1 MSSRFSIQDME
12 KLFPKALLIA
22 AELYPDANLH
32 TIEKCANEV
41 IRWHLD
47 NDSVET
53 LRDRDSD
60 WTQDII
66 PGSPEEQALSAQTK
80 RRFEK
85 QSLLKKIDR
94 IFEAQDDTPRTTQQ
108 RPPSTR
114 NPLRQI
120 GVWTVKTNGT
130 GVPQP
135 KPLLEK
141 NVLNKNVAAMVLR
154 HNRNMA
160 VHQVDPEYRWLK
172 ITDLSLK
179 VAGTSAAGVGEV
191 HVLTDVDHFVIQ
203 SEYYNDTDW
212 AELCG
217 KLDRYEDGLGDHK
230 SEGVSGSLYLC
241 FRRVRGHPDGEI
253 IVDVSPVNDFTDL
266 ENAVIG
272 TYMNVRKTRES
283 YQTMEASTRE
293 DIAKTKEHQR
303 TVFEKFEKERN
314 QLREHQKV
322 LQEQLEGLKE
332 QKSEALLVMDVEH
345 QNSLSRLGTL
355 LTQIQADEAELRR
368 SIAKKRVSRKVSVL
382 SQAAADAAAKQDD
395 ATKKDA
401 SSSEQQEAP
410 KKSNARIMADFA
422 GQLARGEVTVT
433 TNGQPD
439 DSQEVAMLRAL
450 LEAANAKT
458 EAAVAKTEAAEAKAA
473 ATATEMRLFNYTQ
486 MVRDW
491 QAKSAE
497 EIEMYVQYLADEDKK
512 ELDEK
517 DKKKFY
523 SDADKILKH
532 INERDNTQP
541 LRVNHK
547 GPHPREALAVR
558 GGVHH
563 KKDRIDIEIIRHL
576 TGNSYLVKVP
586 EYHLQMIACLGI
598 EKRDERMFYL
608 KTWKHQEQHRWVE
621 AEKRICGYTAKM
633 ETGLPIEQYLDW
645 YKQISSE
652 LFVTSTFQQSA

>member
-22 AELYPDANLH
+22 AELYPDASLH

-47 NDSVET
+47 NDTVET

-60 WTQDII
+60 WTQDVI
-66 PGSPEEQALSAQTK
+66 PGSPEEQALSAQTR
-80 RRFEK
+80 RRFQR
-85 QSLLKKIDR
+85 QSLLKKIDQV
-94 IFEAQDDTPRTTQQ
+94 FESQDDAPRTARQ
-108 RPPSTR
+108 RPLSTR

-120 GVWTVKTNGT
+120 GGWTVKTKGT

-135 KPLLEK
+135 KPPLEK

-160 VHQVDPEYRWLK
+160 VHQVEQEYRWVK

-179 VAGTSAAGVGEV
+179 VAGTSGVGEV
-191 HVLTDVDHFVIQ
+191 HVLTDVDHFMIQ

-212 AELCG
+212 AELCE
-217 KLDRYEDGLGDHK
+217 KLDRYEDGLREHK
-230 SEGVSGSLYLC
+230 AEGSKGSLYLC

-283 YQTMEASTRE
+283 YQTMEASKRD
-293 DIAKTKEHQR
+293 DIEKTKEQQR
-303 TVFEKFEKERN
+303 TVFEKFEKQRD

-322 LQEQLEGLKE
+322 LQEQLAELKE
-332 QKSEALLVMDVEH
+332 QKDKDVLVMDVEH
-345 QNSLSRLGTL
+345 KNSLSRLGTL

-395 ATKKDA
+395 ASEKDPP
-401 SSSEQQEAP
+401 SDKLKGLI
-410 KKSNARIMADFA
+410 KKSNARVMADFA

-497 EIEMYVQYLADEDKK
+497 EIEMYVQYLAEEDKK

-517 DKKKFY
+517 DRKKFY
-523 SDADKILKH
+523 SDADKILKA
-532 INERDNTQP
+532 INERDNSQP
-541 LRVNHK
+541 LRVNIR
-547 GPHPREALAVR
+547 GNHPREELAVR

-576 TGNSYLVKVP
+576 TGNSYLVKVS
-586 EYHLQMIACLGI
+586 EHHLQIIACLGI
-598 EKRDERMFYL
+598 EKRDERMFYI
-608 KTWKHQEQHRWVE
+608 KTWKHQEGHRWVN

-633 ETGLPIEQYLDW
+633 ETGLPIQQYLDW
-645 YKQISSE
+645 HKQISSE
-652 LFVTSTFQQSA
+652 LFVNSTFQQSA